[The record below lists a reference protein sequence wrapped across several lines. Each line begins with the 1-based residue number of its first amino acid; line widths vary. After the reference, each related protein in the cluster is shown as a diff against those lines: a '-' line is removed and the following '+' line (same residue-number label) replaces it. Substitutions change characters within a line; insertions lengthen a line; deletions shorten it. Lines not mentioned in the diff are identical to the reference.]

1 LALLFR
7 ELRYL
12 SVNEIFAS
20 WHKTTPNEFAGR
32 PLQGTISG

>member
-1 LALLFR
+1 LALLVR

-12 SVNEIFAS
+12 SVNEILAS
-20 WHKTTPNEFAGR
+20 WHKIPPNEFAGR